1 MKIEKEIDIKFRR
14 KNMRIRFT
22 IRFNI
27 GDVCMLIAI
36 LFRIVLCIKDG
47 YISTYNAFWL
57 IALICFE
64 IFCFVE
70 KNR

>member
-1 MKIEKEIDIKFRR
+1 MKIEKEIDIKVRR
-14 KNMRIRFT
+14 KSMK

-36 LFRIVLCIKDG
+36 LFRVVLCIEDG
-47 YISTYNAFWL
+47 YISTNNAFWL
-57 IALICFE
+57 IVLICFE

-70 KNR
+70 KNK

>member
-1 MKIEKEIDIKFRR
+1 MK
-14 KNMRIRFT
+14 

-36 LFRIVLCIKDG
+36 LFRVVLCIEDG
-47 YISTYNAFWL
+47 YISTNNAFWL
-57 IALICFE
+57 IFLICFE

-70 KNR
+70 KNK

>member
-1 MKIEKEIDIKFRR
+1 
-14 KNMRIRFT
+14 MRIRFT